1 MVAAFVSTFNVENE
15 NSDISIFPS
24 AEFIIEG
31 NLDTTWTDSNTPRPS
46 KTKGLASAACWQFQV
61 FNAELSLRTAREN
74 TEQNCNIRNH
84 QLNFMNMIISLH
96 AFSFSFF
103 CFLERNV
110 QEKCRAGQEIKGGAK
125 E

>member
-1 MVAAFVSTFNVENE
+1 
-15 NSDISIFPS
+15 
-24 AEFIIEG
+24 
-31 NLDTTWTDSNTPRPS
+31 
-46 KTKGLASAACWQFQV
+46 
-61 FNAELSLRTAREN
+61 LRTAREN

>member
-1 MVAAFVSTFNVENE
+1 V
-15 NSDISIFPS
+15 
-24 AEFIIEG
+24 
-31 NLDTTWTDSNTPRPS
+31 
-46 KTKGLASAACWQFQV
+46 
-61 FNAELSLRTAREN
+61 ELSFRTAREN

-84 QLNFMNMIISLH
+84 QLNLMNMISPH

-103 CFLERNV
+103 CFLERNE